1 MFKLTGTRFTA
12 ICLKFL
18 LRVNAPVRKWYI
30 GNNSATGKEGTGN
43 MHFLT
48 TKRGRLWAWLV
59 TLLIGG
65 LLVWGTQHDARI
77 YHDPIL
83 QVTQV
88 KTGTPTKET
97 DDFHNVDR
105 QTKQTLTGKLLN
117 GSHRGRQLTITN
129 TYSQSGAMDQRY
141 HVGSQLFVVLHTH
154 ADGHLSATAKDIK
167 RDTPLVF
174 MLWLVVGLL
183 LLIMQF
189 SGFMAFLS
197 VAANGVLFLLAIL
210 LNGSTQGAQV
220 LWIFGS
226 LAVVFAALTLWLV
239 LGANRQMVITLATTL
254 GGTAFSIIVA
264 LLVFHFTHEKGM
276 YYESMQYV
284 TQLPRPLFLAET
296 LLGSLGAVMD
306 ESTDI
311 ISSLFALKRE
321 RPELSAIQVFKSG
334 RQIGSTIMGPL
345 INVLFFI
352 FVADTFPMAMLYLKN
367 GNSWGYT
374 FSMNMSMGVV
384 QSLISGIGIVL
395 AVPLASFL
403 ASRFIE
409 KKVMAWVQLRR

>member
-1 MFKLTGTRFTA
+1 MQGL
-12 ICLKFL
+12 LK
-18 LRVNAPVRKWYI
+18 RRKVTL
-30 GNNSATGKEGTGN
+30 G
-43 MHFLT
+43 
-48 TKRGRLWAWLV
+48 LWVLV
-59 TLLIGG
+59 LLIGG
-65 LLVWGTQHDARI
+65 LLVWATQHNAGL
-77 YHDPIL
+77 YSDPIM
-83 QVTQV
+83 QVTRVQ
-88 KTGTPTKET
+88 KGQTTKDE
-97 DDFHNVDR
+97 DDFHNVDY
-105 QTKQTLTGKLLN
+105 QTKQKLYGHILN
-117 GSHRGRQLTITN
+117 GKYRGQKLTVTN
-129 TYSQSGAMDQRY
+129 TYSLSGAMDQRY
-141 HVGSQLFVVLHTH
+141 RKGSQLFIVVHQHQHGQLT
-154 ADGHLSATAKDIK
+154 ATAKDAK
-167 RDTPLVF
+167 RDTALVF

-197 VAANGVLFLLAIL
+197 VALNGVLFLMAII
-210 LNGSTQGAQV
+210 LNGSTQGARV

-239 LGANRQMVITLATTL
+239 IGANRQMLITLATTL
-254 GGTAFSIIVA
+254 GGTALSIIVA

-276 YYESMQYV
+276 YYESMQYI

-321 RPELSAIQVFKSG
+321 RPELSATQVFKSG

-395 AVPLASFL
+395 AVPLASYL
-403 ASRFIE
+403 ASRFME
-409 KKVMAWVQLRR
+409 KKVRA

>member
-1 MFKLTGTRFTA
+1 M
-12 ICLKFL
+12 
-18 LRVNAPVRKWYI
+18 Y
-30 GNNSATGKEGTGN
+30 
-43 MHFLT
+43 
-48 TKRGRLWAWLV
+48 KR
-59 TLLIGG
+59 
-65 LLVWGTQHDARI
+65 Q
-77 YHDPIL
+77 
-83 QVTQV
+83 
-88 KTGTPTKET
+88 
-97 DDFHNVDR
+97 
-105 QTKQTLTGKLLN
+105 
-117 GSHRGRQLTITN
+117 
-129 TYSQSGAMDQRY
+129 
-141 HVGSQLFVVLHTH
+141 
-154 ADGHLSATAKDIK
+154 
-167 RDTPLVF
+167 
-174 MLWLVVGLL
+174 
-183 LLIMQF
+183 
-189 SGFMAFLS
+189 
-197 VAANGVLFLLAIL
+197 VLFLLAIL

-403 ASRFIE
+403 ASRFME
-409 KKVMAWVQLRR
+409 KKVMA

>member
-1 MFKLTGTRFTA
+1 MQKRLHKSR
-12 ICLKFL
+12 
-18 LRVNAPVRKWYI
+18 
-30 GNNSATGKEGTGN
+30 
-43 MHFLT
+43 T
-48 TKRGRLWAWLV
+48 TMLVAWAV
-59 TLLIGG
+59 VIAVGG
-65 LLVWGTQHDARI
+65 LLVWVTQHNAQW
-77 YHDPIL
+77 YHEPIVR
-83 QVTQV
+83 VTQV
-88 KTGTPTKET
+88 QTRSGTTVE
-97 DDFHNVDR
+97 DDFHNQDV
-105 QTKQTLTGKLLN
+105 QTKQILTGKILN
-117 GSHRGRQLTITN
+117 GQYAGKTIVLN
-129 TYSQSGAMDQRY
+129 NVYSRSKAMDQRY
-141 HVGSQLFVVLHTH
+141 RVGSQLFVTLHH
-154 ADGHLSATAKDIK
+154 HHGDLSGTVKDLK
-167 RDTPLVF
+167 RDGPLVL
-174 MLWLVVGLL
+174 MLWVVVGLL

-197 VAANGVLFLLAIL
+197 VALNGVLFLLAIF
-210 LNGSTQGAQV
+210 LNGSTQGARV

-226 LAVVFAALTLWLV
+226 LAIVFAALTLWLV
-239 LGANRQMVITLATTL
+239 LGATRQMLITLMTTL
-254 GGTAFSIIVA
+254 SGTALALLIA

-276 YYESMQYV
+276 YYEAMEYV

-321 RPELSAIQVFKSG
+321 RPELGAAQIFKSG

-352 FVADTFPMAMLYLKN
+352 FVADTFPMGILYLRN

-374 FSMNMSMGVV
+374 FAMNMSMGVV

-403 ASRFIE
+403 ASRLMT
-409 KKVMAWVQLRR
+409 KKVTL

>member
-1 MFKLTGTRFTA
+1 MQV
-12 ICLKFL
+12 LK
-18 LRVNAPVRKWYI
+18 
-30 GNNSATGKEGTGN
+30 
-43 MHFLT
+43 
-48 TKRGRLWAWLV
+48 TKRGLLWAWLIAMV
-59 TLLIGG
+59 VGG
-65 LLVWGTQHDARI
+65 ILVWGTAHDAALYR
-77 YHDPIL
+77 DPIM
-83 QVTQV
+83 QVTSV
-88 KTGTPTKET
+88 KTGKATKET
-97 DDFHNVDR
+97 DDFHNVDS
-105 QTKQTLTGKLLN
+105 QTKQVLSGKILN
-117 GSHRGRQLTITN
+117 GKYQGHQLTVSN
-129 TYSQSGAMDQRY
+129 VYSYSRAMDQKY
-141 HVGSQLFVVLHTH
+141 HVGSQLFVVVHDRNGQQLT
-154 ADGHLSATAKDIK
+154 ATAKDSK
-167 RDTPLVF
+167 RDTTLVF
-174 MLWLVVGLL
+174 MVWLVVALL

-197 VAANGVLFLLAIL
+197 VAANGVLFFLAIV

-239 LGANRQMVITLATTL
+239 IGANRQMVITLATTL

-264 LLVFHFTHEKGM
+264 LLVFHVTHERGM

-321 RPELSAIQVFKSG
+321 RPELSANQVFKSG

-403 ASRFIE
+403 ASRFMDK
-409 KKVMAWVQLRR
+409 KKVTA

>member
-1 MFKLTGTRFTA
+1 MQF
-12 ICLKFL
+12 LKT
-18 LRVNAPVRKWYI
+18 N
-30 GNNSATGKEGTGN
+30 
-43 MHFLT
+43 
-48 TKRGRLWAWLV
+48 RGRVLAWLV

-65 LLVWGTQHDARI
+65 LLVWGTQHDAALYR
-77 YHDPIL
+77 DPIMR
-83 QVTQV
+83 VTQV
-88 KTGTPTKET
+88 TTGTSSKET
-97 DDFHNVDR
+97 DDFHNTDV
-105 QTKQTLTGKLLN
+105 QTKQTLHGQILN
-117 GSHRGRQLTITN
+117 GQYRGRHLTITN
-129 TYSQSGAMDQRY
+129 TYSRSGAMDQRY
-141 HVGSQLFVVLHTH
+141 RVGSQLFVVVHDH
-154 ADGHLSATAKDIK
+154 QDDHLTASAKDLK

-174 MLWLVVGLL
+174 MIWLVVGLL

-197 VAANGVLFLLAIL
+197 VAANGVLFLIAIL

-239 LGANRQMVITLATTL
+239 LGANRQMLITLATTL
-254 GGTAFSIIVA
+254 GGTAVAIVVG
-264 LLVFHFTHEKGM
+264 LIVFHFTHERGM

-321 RPELSAIQVFKSG
+321 RPELSAAQVFKSG

-403 ASRFIE
+403 ASRFME
-409 KKVMAWVQLRR
+409 KKVRA

>member
-1 MFKLTGTRFTA
+1 MQFFK
-12 ICLKFL
+12 
-18 LRVNAPVRKWYI
+18 
-30 GNNSATGKEGTGN
+30 
-43 MHFLT
+43 
-48 TKRGRLWAWLV
+48 TKKGRLWTWLLV
-59 TLLIGG
+59 LLIGG
-65 LLVWGTQHDARI
+65 VLVWGTHHDAAI
-77 YHDPIL
+77 YHDPIM
-83 QVTQV
+83 QVTSV
-88 KTGTPTKET
+88 RTGATTKET
-97 DDFHNVDR
+97 DDFHNVDA
-105 QTKQTLTGKLLN
+105 QTKQTLQGKILN
-117 GSHRGRQLTITN
+117 GTYKGQRLTVTN
-129 TYSQSGAMDQRY
+129 TYSKSGAMDQRY
-141 HVGSQLFVVLHTH
+141 RVGSQLFVVVHERSGDTLT
-154 ADGHLSATAKDIK
+154 ATAKDMK

-174 MLWLVVGLL
+174 MIWLVVGLL

-197 VAANGVLFLLAIL
+197 VAANGVLFLMAIL

-239 LGANRQMVITLATTL
+239 LGANRQMLITLATTL
-254 GGTAFSIIVA
+254 GGTAFAIVTA

-321 RPELSAIQVFKSG
+321 RPELSANQVFKSG

-374 FSMNMSMGVV
+374 FSMNMSMGVI

-403 ASRFIE
+403 ASRFME
-409 KKVMAWVQLRR
+409 KKVRA

>member
-1 MFKLTGTRFTA
+1 MQD
-12 ICLKFL
+12 
-18 LRVNAPVRKWYI
+18 LRKKRK
-30 GNNSATGKEGTGN
+30 
-43 MHFLT
+43 
-48 TKRGRLWAWLV
+48 V
-59 TLLIGG
+59 TLTMWLLAIVVGG
-65 LLVWGTQHDARI
+65 LLVWGTQHNAGL
-77 YHDPIL
+77 YQDPIM
-83 QVTQV
+83 QVTSVQ
-88 KTGTPTKET
+88 TGQTSQEE

-105 QTKQTLTGKLLN
+105 QTQQVLHGRILN
-117 GSHRGRQLTITN
+117 GQYKGQRLTVTN
-129 TYSQSGAMDQRY
+129 TYSLSGAMDQHY
-141 HVGSQLFVVLHTH
+141 HQGSQLFVNLHRHQAGQLT
-154 ADGHLSATAKDIK
+154 ATVKDAK
-167 RDTPLVF
+167 RDGPLVL
-174 MLWLVVGLL
+174 MLWLVIGLL

-197 VAANGVLFLLAIL
+197 VAVNGVLFLMAIM
-210 LNGSTQGAQV
+210 LNGSTQGARV

-226 LAVVFAALTLWLV
+226 LAVVFATLTLWLV

-254 GGTAFSIIVA
+254 GGTALSIIVA

-321 RPELSAIQVFKSG
+321 RPELSAGQVFKSG

-352 FVADTFPMAMLYLKN
+352 FVADTFPMVMLYLKN

-395 AVPLASFL
+395 AVPLASYL
-403 ASRFIE
+403 ASRFME
-409 KKVMAWVQLRR
+409 KKVRV

>member
-1 MFKLTGTRFTA
+1 MQVMREKRVQGWLW
-12 ICLKFL
+12 L
-18 LRVNAPVRKWYI
+18 LA
-30 GNNSATGKEGTGN
+30 
-43 MHFLT
+43 
-48 TKRGRLWAWLV
+48 LV
-59 TLLIGG
+59 IGG
-65 LLVWGTQHDARI
+65 LLVWGTQHNAGL
-77 YHDPIL
+77 YHDPIMK
-83 QVTQV
+83 VTQV
-88 KTGTPTKET
+88 KTGRATKET
-97 DDFHNVDR
+97 DDFHNQDYQV
-105 QTKQTLTGKLLN
+105 KQILTGHILN
-117 GSHRGRQLTITN
+117 GSFRGRPLTVTN

-141 HVGSQLFVVLHTH
+141 HVGSQLFVVVHQHT
-154 ADGHLSATAKDIK
+154 GQKLTATAKDVK
-167 RDTPLVF
+167 RDTPLLT
-174 MLWLVVGLL
+174 MIWVVVALL

-197 VAANGVLFLLAIL
+197 VAANGVLFLIAIL

-226 LAVVFAALTLWLV
+226 LAIVFATLTLWLV

-254 GGTAFSIIVA
+254 GGTAFSIVVA
-264 LLVFHFTHEKGM
+264 LLVFHFTHERGM

-321 RPELSAIQVFKSG
+321 RPELSANQVFKSG

-403 ASRFIE
+403 ASRFMA
-409 KKVMAWVQLRR
+409 KKVIA